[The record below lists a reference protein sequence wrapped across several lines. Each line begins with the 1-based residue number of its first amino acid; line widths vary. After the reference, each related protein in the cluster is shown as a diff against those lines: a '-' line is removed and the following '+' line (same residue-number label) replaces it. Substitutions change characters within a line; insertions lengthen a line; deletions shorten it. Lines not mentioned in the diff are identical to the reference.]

1 MLYISNPPALRMDGP
16 TDFSNKNLD
25 FHNNG
30 SCRGKDYG
38 SKPPVLFVRPRNV
51 FPVAVIDACALSGV
65 LLTVFSLTLILAE
78 KRFQ

>member
-1 MLYISNPPALRMDGP
+1 MDGP

-38 SKPPVLFVRPRNV
+38 SKPAVLFVRRV
-51 FPVAVIDACALSGV
+51 TYFQLLFLMYV
-65 LLTVFSLTLILAE
+65 LYSVVY
-78 KRFQ
+78 

>member
-38 SKPPVLFVRPRNV
+38 SKPPVLIVRHVTYFQLLLLMHVLYPV
-51 FPVAVIDACALSGV
+51 F